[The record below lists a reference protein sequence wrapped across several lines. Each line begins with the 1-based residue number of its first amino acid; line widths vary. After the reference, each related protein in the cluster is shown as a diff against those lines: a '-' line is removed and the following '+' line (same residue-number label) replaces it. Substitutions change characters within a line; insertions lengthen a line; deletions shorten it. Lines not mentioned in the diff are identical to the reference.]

1 MMACGICCIAWRN
14 EMQIT
19 QYVWDVVDSNSWL
32 ITENNHGLLIDA
44 VDNPELFET
53 IQSLESLTIILTHC
67 HFDHICGLNR
77 IRKIRPDAKV
87 IATELCSE
95 YIGNKYRNMSSSAD
109 AFLAF
114 YQQGKKRDTHI
125 NPFVCSTANICFE
138 KELSLEWQGRQML
151 LYAVHGHS
159 ADGLVLNVNG
169 KQLFS
174 GDTLLETPT
183 VTRLPGGN
191 TRRFWR
197 EDIPLIISMKTET
210 VFPGHGNKRNTAE
223 MLQNAV
229 DLGNNV

>member
-1 MMACGICCIAWRN
+1 
-14 EMQIT
+14 MQIT

-77 IRKIRPDAKV
+77 IRKIRPEAKV

-95 YIGNKYRNMSSSAD
+95 HIGNKYRNMSSSAD

-114 YQQGKKRDTHI
+114 YEKGKKKEVHI
-125 NPFVCSTANICFE
+125 EPFVCQPVDSIFSE
-138 KELSLEWQGRQML
+138 GIEFDWQGHPISL
-151 LYAVHGHS
+151 NAVHGHS
-159 ADGLVLNVNG
+159 VDSLIILMDERL
-169 KQLFS
+169 LFS
-174 GDTLLETPT
+174 GDTLLPIPT

-191 TRRFWR
+191 TRRFQE
-197 EDIPLIISMKTET
+197 EDLPLLKALNMED
-210 VFPGHGNKRNTAE
+210 VYPGHGGIEKAE
-223 MLQNAV
+223 RLISM
-229 DLGNNV
+229 NV

>member
-1 MMACGICCIAWRN
+1 
-14 EMQIT
+14 MQIQ
-19 QYVWDVVDSNSWL
+19 QYIWDVVDSNSWL

-44 VDNPELFET
+44 VDNQELFEA

-77 IRKIRPDAKV
+77 IREIRPDAKV
-87 IATELCSE
+87 IATKLCSE
-95 YIGNKYRNMSSSAD
+95 HIGNKYRNMSSSAD

-114 YQQGKKRDTHI
+114 YQQGNKRNIHI
-125 NPFVCSTANICFE
+125 DSFVCSPAEIVFE
-138 KELSLEWQGRQML
+138 IDMRLDWNGHQIMM
-151 LYAVHGHS
+151 YAVHGHS
-159 ADGLVLNVNG
+159 ADGLVLNLNG

-191 TRRFWR
+191 TSKFWR

-210 VFPGHGNKRNTAE
+210 VYPGHGNKRNTAE